1 MTAPE
6 CAAFREVAPEVALG
20 IADGDRRSVALEHLA
35 GCAACRQHLDG
46 LTATL
51 DSLLLVSPEVDP
63 PEGFSDR
70 VLATFDPVDEPVAEP
85 IPTAGPSPIVAPAP
99 IGSGSGGRPR
109 RVWAVAAAAVLILGL
124 AAAGFGSARST
135 GGAAPR
141 DAAAGAGH
149 EAVLARALKTAGGDT
164 VGRVSLHH
172 ESDDAGSRYHEG
184 AEIHVSLGARA
195 PVGTYRVQCDY
206 AEGRPYT
213 AGLLRSAAGGASE
226 WSARVTVPT
235 DDLRRVR
242 LISTTG
248 GPNLEAEF
256 GS

>member
-20 IADGDRRSVALEHLA
+20 IADGDRRAVALEHLA
-35 GCAACRQHLDG
+35 GCASCRHHLDG

-63 PEGFSDR
+63 PGGFSDR
-70 VLATFDPVDEPVAEP
+70 VLATFDPVADPIADPIAEP
-85 IPTAGPSPIVAPAP
+85 TPIGAGP
-99 IGSGSGGRPR
+99 GGRPR
-109 RVWAVAAAAVLILGL
+109 RAWALAAAAVVVLGL
-124 AAAGFGSARST
+124 AAAGFVVARSAGGTAT
-135 GGAAPR
+135 GDAA
-141 DAAAGAGH
+141 AAAGAGR
-149 EAVLARALKTAGGDT
+149 EAVLARALKTAGGET

-172 ESDDAGSRYHEG
+172 ESDDAGSRYREG
-184 AEIHVSLGARA
+184 AEIHVSLGAGA
-195 PVGTYRVQCDY
+195 PAGTYRVQCDY

-213 AGLLRSAAGGASE
+213 AGLLHAAAGGASE

-235 DDLRRVR
+235 DDLRRVQ

-256 GS
+256 GA